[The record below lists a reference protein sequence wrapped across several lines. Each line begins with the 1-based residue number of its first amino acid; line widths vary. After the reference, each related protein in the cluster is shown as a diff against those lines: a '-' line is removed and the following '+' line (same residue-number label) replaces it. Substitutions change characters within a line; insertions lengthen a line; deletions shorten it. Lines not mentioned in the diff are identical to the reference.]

1 MELLSPCPSVQQG
14 KHRFLSYKK
23 KVFFSFN
30 FFCLS
35 LVLHLLHST
44 FLVPQFYIMEE
55 EYDYESL
62 GQSSTM
68 AQNATAGALAGI
80 AEHCLMYP
88 VDSIKVRTLFWDGC
102 WAI

>member
-1 MELLSPCPSVQQG
+1 
-14 KHRFLSYKK
+14 
-23 KVFFSFN
+23 
-30 FFCLS
+30 
-35 LVLHLLHST
+35 
-44 FLVPQFYIMEE
+44 MEE

-88 VDSIKVRTLFWDGC
+88 VDSIKVRTFFRDGC
-102 WAI
+102 WAM